1 MWQPCR
7 SRRRGIDVRTN
18 GHRKKRANDIRR
30 PFDPKLLARA
40 RRIAAT
46 YQVVMWTE
54 DGEYFGRG
62 VELPMTFG
70 DGPTADECMQK
81 TREALTVTVA
91 YMIEQ
96 GEAPPAPASEASSTE
111 EISLRVTA
119 EEKLRLET
127 LAAQRGFKGVAD
139 YLRAQGLSRAG

>member
-1 MWQPCR
+1 MSTTAKR
-7 SRRRGIDVRTN
+7 N
-18 GHRKKRANDIRR
+18 GRPKKGPKDIRR
-30 PFDPKLLARA
+30 RFDLKLLARA

-70 DGPTADECMQK
+70 DGPTADACMQK

-91 YMIEQ
+91 YMLEQ
-96 GEAPPAPASEASSTE
+96 GETPPPPATEAGRTE

-127 LAAQRGFKGVAD
+127 LAAQRGFKGVAE